1 MNRPYEQYIGDINE
15 RYARYIG
22 ENVNIGE
29 MWEVMNI
36 YNDIIIN
43 NIINAWFK
51 DLDIDMERPLSQQ
64 DGHDI
69 NDRKNRIFEDWIT
82 WEHNVGDFVE
92 QEIISLL
99 DDLPRVKNHYIYM
112 ISTMSDEI
120 VDMIVNCS
128 TSHMMK

>member
-22 ENVNIGE
+22 ENVNNGE

-43 NIINAWFK
+43 KIINAWFK

-64 DGHDI
+64 DCHDI
-69 NDRKNRIFEDWIT
+69 NDRKNRIFEDWII